1 MDVVKRSFK
10 MVIVT
15 DVATYL
21 PDVQVDGASSLSA
34 GDAGQAR
41 HTGTPCSG
49 SLPRVNQQQYRLHQ
63 GALYGGS
70 HKPWLG
76 QPYWKVEASSEP
88 NVLGMVSPSV
98 KCPCR

>member
-63 GALYGGS
+63 GALMEAATNPGS
-70 HKPWLG
+70 ANPTG
-76 QPYWKVEASSEP
+76 
-88 NVLGMVSPSV
+88 
-98 KCPCR
+98 R